1 MLTRPL
7 CAGLSVAAVGAC
19 LAPGAASAQTVWC
32 GAPTTFVQPAIGVAD
47 VLTPLVA
54 LNRSFSAG
62 LYNSAQES
70 GYSGI
75 AGSPAGTRWAF
86 GTASERASLTFRPW
100 REAVS
105 NNPPAM
111 VGRDMVVHLI
121 SEDVYVDVRFTAWA
135 QASGAGS
142 RFSYVR
148 STEGPCGGPLT
159 CDPGEFGAGGVEPC
173 SACPAGTIAPSAG
186 ATACEACPVGT
197 SANADRTA
205 CVTTTGPAVPSLPAA
220 ATGAL
225 LAALLALGA
234 AAAGGRAATTRR

>member
-1 MLTRPL
+1 MHTRMT
-7 CAGLSVAAVGAC
+7 CAALSVAAIGAC

-47 VLTPLVA
+47 ALTPLVA

-75 AGSPAGTRWAF
+75 AGSPTGTLWAF
-86 GTASERASLTFRPW
+86 GTAADRASLTFRPW

-111 VGRDMVVHLI
+111 VGRDMVVHLV
-121 SEDVYVDVRFTAWA
+121 SEDVYVDIRFTAWA

-148 STEGPCGGPLT
+148 STPGPCEGPLT
-159 CDPGEFGAGGVEPC
+159 CDPGEFGDGGVEPC

-186 ATACEACPVGT
+186 ARACEACPAGT
-197 SANADRTA
+197 SANALRTA
-205 CVTTTGPAVPSLPAA
+205 CVTTGPAVPSLPAA

-225 LAALLALGA
+225 LAGLLALGS
-234 AAAGGRAATTRR
+234 AAAGARAATTRR